1 MVRREGIVLTDDDQM
16 RAYAY
21 SPDEVF
27 TPKAKNTAMGPT
39 SFHAVRDRAV
49 QRHSQIIT
57 FFHDHFFG
65 GGERTLHLTHPE
77 FIECTRRMC
86 EDAES
91 VGVGIGAS
99 VTNPLDLG
107 RNFRQDIGVGG
118 QHRFFSEGVL
128 NADGSFSFNA
138 MMSDRW
144 CNNKGYTYPE
154 FESARLFAYTE
165 EDDGSPYL
173 VIRPECIR
181 EIPPEDYTLTQSDEP
196 WELSGY
202 FRNHHM
208 EVKGRTSLPGNRVF
222 AVFHMNT
229 PEMDY
234 FHPAVTEYVH
244 GIIDMY
250 REKGVEF
257 MELYSD
263 EMHIQFDWDFS
274 HFGPH
279 EIPTRYM
286 TDNFQT
292 VLSGSDEL
300 FADFDKAL
308 IWFGYDMQADRET
321 LGRKHTQHVI
331 GRTPD
336 ALYRTFRMRRTYYET
351 LQDKV
356 VGMCC
361 ESRDYIRATYEKH
374 KGWDPLCLGHA
385 TWQESPTCDRY
396 ADVKLGG
403 HVASFGEVVRQ
414 GYCAYDYTPDYVY
427 SSTVR
432 EAISGCYDYFK
443 WNDYF
448 SYGGNDFCECGWFDR
463 NYYGGAM
470 ACSLGSLN
478 RNEVGSWGAWGFPD
492 WARRRFHAVDVG
504 FGTTRGTQEAV
515 LTYGRPRVIDVLYVY
530 PKDLTSV
537 EERFGSWM
545 VQYAYCNY
553 CPADRIVNLGSV
565 KDGKLYL
572 GTDAYSTIV
581 VGFEPYYNE
590 AFLSLLENFAAQGGT
605 VVWNSTPPADVDGQ
619 VPAQWLKLFGL
630 ESVQS
635 LVEGGT
641 ARNVTFDGMLG
652 SVPAMNILSD
662 SLPDRVYRIGT
673 PNQILAYAD
682 GAPVGTGRKVG
693 NGFVCYLG
701 FRLRNDQTGDSGDG
715 PRTLF
720 QVLKTL
726 GAYGGAN
733 ADDNAETI
741 SCTSP
746 FFATKFANDTVS
758 VCNHYYP
765 MREQWE
771 GGFGRNRELD
781 EKALKDYPYMVPVTL
796 DLTDFSVEGHTVT
809 YKGTGAVQ
817 FRTNADGALIGFYGN
832 DSTGI
837 TVDGKSYT
845 FTEAPAHTLFNELE
859 SDRLPAG
866 YTKGWEVVSSAPS
879 VDLNCD
885 IPADAELYNDVM
897 LDGSVLNEDA
907 RLSLD
912 GSVLIMQD
920 VWAAIILAK

>member
-16 RAYAY
+16 RAYANT
-21 SPDEVF
+21 PDEKFV
-27 TPKAKNTAMGPT
+27 PKTANTAMSPVA
-39 SFHAVRDRAV
+39 FNEIRDRAV
-49 QRHSQIIT
+49 RNHSSCIT

-65 GGERTLHLTHPE
+65 GGERTLHLSHPE
-77 FIECTRRMC
+77 FIELTRKMC
-86 EDAES
+86 ENAES

-107 RNFRQDIGVGG
+107 RNFKQDMGVGG

-128 NADGSFSFNA
+128 NADGSFCFNA
-138 MMSDRW
+138 VMSDRW
-144 CNNKGYTYPE
+144 CNNKGYTYPQ
-154 FESARLFAYTE
+154 FVSARLFAYTE

-173 VIRPECIR
+173 VIRPESIR
-181 EIPPEDYTLTQSDEP
+181 EIPIGDYTVTQSDEP
-196 WELSGY
+196 WELSQY
-202 FRNHHM
+202 FRNHHAV
-208 EVKGRTSLPGNRVF
+208 VKGHTSLPGNRVF
-222 AVFHMNT
+222 AVFHMDT

-234 FHPAVTEYVH
+234 FHPGVTEYVH
-244 GIIDMY
+244 GIIDLY

-286 TDNFQT
+286 TDNFQS
-292 VLSGSDEL
+292 VLRTYDDL
-300 FADFDKAL
+300 FSDFDKAL

-331 GRTPD
+331 GRTPE
-336 ALYRTFRMRRTYYET
+336 ALYETFRMRRTYYET

-361 ESRDYIRATYEKH
+361 EARDYIRATYEKH
-374 KGWDPLCLGHA
+374 AGWDPLCLGHA

-396 ADVKLGG
+396 ADVNLGG
-403 HVASFGEVVRQ
+403 HVAQFGDVVAQ
-414 GYCAYDYTPDYVY
+414 GHCAYDYTDEYVY

-478 RNEVGSWGAWGFPD
+478 RNEVASWGAWGFPD
-492 WARRRFHAVDVG
+492 WARRRFRAVDVG
-504 FGTTRGTQEAV
+504 FGATRGTQEAV

-553 CPADRIVNLGSV
+553 CPADRIVNLGKV

-572 GTDAYSTIV
+572 GTDVYSTIV

-590 AFLSLLENFAAQGGT
+590 AFLGLLETFAAQGGT
-605 VVWNSTPPADVDGQ
+605 VVWNSTPPADESGK
-619 VPAQWLKLFGL
+619 VPARWLSLFGL
-630 ESVQS
+630 DAVQS

-641 ARNVTFDGMLG
+641 ASSVTFAGALAG
-652 SVPAMNILSD
+652 VPEMKILSGN
-662 SLPDRVYRIGT
+662 LPDRVYDVRTTGD
-673 PNQILAYAD
+673 ILAYAD
-682 GAPVGTGRKVG
+682 GRPVGTGRRVG
-693 NGFVCYLG
+693 SGYAAYFG

-720 QVLKTL
+720 RVLKTL
-726 GAYGGAN
+726 GAYGGAG

-741 SCTSP
+741 SCTTP
-746 FFATKFANDTVS
+746 YFATKFANGAVS
-758 VCNHYYP
+758 ICRHYYP
-765 MREQWE
+765 MREQWP
-771 GGFGRNRELD
+771 GGFGRDRDRDAEAMKN
-781 EKALKDYPYMVPVTL
+781 YPYMVPAEL
-796 DLTDFSVEGHTVT
+796 DLADFMLEGHTVT
-809 YKGTGAVQ
+809 YSGTGALQ
-817 FRTNADGALIGFYGN
+817 FRTDEGGNVVGFYGN
-832 DSTGI
+832 DSCGV
-837 TVDGKSYT
+837 TVDGRTYR
-845 FTEAPAHTLFNELE
+845 FTEAPAHTIFNELE
-859 SDRLPAG
+859 AGRLPDG
-866 YTKGWEVVSSAPS
+866 YVKGWEVVSSAPA
-879 VDLNCD
+879 VDLCCD
-885 IPADAELYNDVM
+885 IPAGAEVYRDVM
-897 LDGSVLNEDA
+897 LDGSRLEVDA
-907 RLSLD
+907 RLSLS
-912 GSVLIMQD
+912 GSVLTMGD
-920 VWAAIILAK
+920 VWAAVILAK